1 MYVDTADD
9 VMRLLALPLEKL
21 EGDTVTIAGHN
32 LKVVKA
38 KMATSTK
45 LYAVNSKA
53 KPMLDAITAHGH
65 PAPLPSDLG
74 LEDVEQFVQ
83 QRPAGTAREYFELS
97 PGAGEENDDT
107 NVALMAQILDIKD
120 MLGDFR
126 TRLANLERERKVP
139 TIRNPLRGL
148 SHGVRF
154 SDDDEDDDGAGGLEF
169 LRSEVKQHATSR
181 PAGARVPRT
190 QDPLEFVGPSTAEL
204 RGEMLPR
211 DMAVLEYVFNED
223 LLHIPDD
230 TRKATS
236 GASGFAAKAKLDED
250 FRVTPYAK

>member
-1 MYVDTADD
+1 MYVDTAYD

-97 PGAGEENDDT
+97 SGAGEENDDT
-107 NVALMAQILDIKD
+107 NVALIAQILDI
-120 MLGDFR
+120 
-126 TRLANLERERKVP
+126 
-139 TIRNPLRGL
+139 
-148 SHGVRF
+148 
-154 SDDDEDDDGAGGLEF
+154 
-169 LRSEVKQHATSR
+169 
-181 PAGARVPRT
+181 
-190 QDPLEFVGPSTAEL
+190 
-204 RGEMLPR
+204 
-211 DMAVLEYVFNED
+211 
-223 LLHIPDD
+223 
-230 TRKATS
+230 
-236 GASGFAAKAKLDED
+236 KLDED
-250 FRVTPYAK
+250 FRVTPYAKYKHVMAVSRHHIGVESKMLADHIAVKR